1 MSQVRLGLVANTK
14 SGAADRASDVEERLR
29 AAGADVQLL
38 PLTTFCDGPDSVDS
52 GRLGAL
58 AARLRGNV
66 RPESAVDR
74 IVAAGG
80 DGTLGPASMLALEA
94 ALPLAVVPIGT
105 ANSFAR
111 WMELPLDLDDA
122 VELAARK
129 ELSTREAEVA
139 SADGRPFVNVAATGL
154 SVLAAQRARP
164 LKRRLGPLA
173 YAVGAARAAT
183 TGRPLTT
190 TVHAD
195 GREVWSGEAW
205 QVLIAATG
213 AFGGDSSTGGVDTG
227 DEALDIAI
235 VPAGARL
242 KLLRRAFAMRRGR
255 LVDED
260 EVVHQRGRDVRLDV
274 HGGDPEFNV
283 DGEVLGLPDAQFT
296 VLGRVDVVVP

>member
-1 MSQVRLGLVANTK
+1 MPPVRLGLVANTK
-14 SGAADRASDVEERLR
+14 SGAADRASEVEERLR
-29 AAGADVQLL
+29 AAGADTTLL
-38 PLTTFCDGPDSVDS
+38 DFQQVCEAPD
-52 GRLGAL
+52 
-58 AARLRGNV
+58 AAAQGL
-66 RPESAVDR
+66 EHVDR
-74 IVAAGG
+74 IVGAGG
-80 DGTLGPASMLALEA
+80 DGSLGPAARLALLSG
-94 ALPLAVVPIGT
+94 LPLAVVPIGT

-111 WMELPLDLDDA
+111 WMELPLDLDGA
-122 VELAARK
+122 AELAADAGAT
-129 ELSTREAEVA
+129 TRTAEVA
-139 SADGRPFVNVAATGL
+139 AADGRPFVNVAATGL
-154 SVLAAQRARP
+154 SVLAAHRARG

-205 QVLIAATG
+205 QVLVAATG
-213 AFGGDSSTGGVDTG
+213 AFGGDSSTGGVDTA

-255 LVDED
+255 LVHDD
-260 EVVHQRGRDVRLDV
+260 EVVHERGHDVRLQVD
-274 HGGDPEFNV
+274 GDPEYNV
-283 DGEVLGLPDAQFT
+283 DGEVLDLHEAQFT

>member
-1 MSQVRLGLVANTK
+1 MPPVRLGLVANTK
-14 SGAADRASDVEERLR
+14 SGAADRASEVEERLR
-29 AAGADVQLL
+29 AAGAEVELF
-38 PLTTFCDGPDSVDS
+38 PLDEFCSGPESVDLD
-52 GRLGAL
+52 RCDAM
-58 AARLRGNV
+58 AARLRDGG
-66 RPESAVDR
+66 AQR

-80 DGTLGPASMLALEA
+80 DGTLGPASLLALRA
-94 ALPLAVVPIGT
+94 KLPLAVVPIGT

-111 WMELPLDLDDA
+111 WMDLPLDLDGA
-122 VELAARK
+122 AELAA
-129 ELSTREAEVA
+129 EPDASTRQAEVA
-139 SADGRPFVNVAATGL
+139 SADGRPFVNVAAAGL
-154 SVLAAQRARP
+154 SVLAAYRARP
-164 LKRRLGPLA
+164 LKKRLGPLA

-190 TVHAD
+190 TVRAD

-242 KLLRRAFAMRRGR
+242 KLLRRAYAMRRGR
-255 LVDED
+255 LVHDD
-260 EVVHQRGRDVRLDV
+260 EVVHERGRDVRLELS
-274 HGGDPEFNV
+274 GGPEFNV
-283 DGEVLGLPDAQFT
+283 DGEVLDLPEPRFT